1 MIARTSRNKIDF
13 LHNDQESIMVDKEEI
28 IATISDFYKN
38 LLGSSAWELLSVDVQ
53 VLRVGP

>member
-38 LLGSSAWELLSVDVQ
+38 LVGSSAWELLSVDVQ
-53 VLRVGP
+53 VLRVGT